1 MRRLI
6 LLSYINDEIDL
17 NRVYLIGYSAG
28 GDGVY
33 QMAPRLADYLAGACM
48 MAGHPND
55 ASPLNLINLPFSIHC
70 GENDH
75 AYNRSAVAYQYG

>member
-1 MRRLI
+1 
-6 LLSYINDEIDL
+6 
-17 NRVYLIGYSAG
+17 
-28 GDGVY
+28 
-33 QMAPRLADYLAGACM
+33 MAPRLADYLAGACM

>member
-33 QMAPRLADYLAGACM
+33 
-48 MAGHPND
+48 
-55 ASPLNLINLPFSIHC
+55 
-70 GENDH
+70 
-75 AYNRSAVAYQYG
+75 